1 MKKLK
6 YMQCCVYETI
16 RIRSEGIIG
25 RKVIRDTNIKVRNN
39 IDFYDPDSLRNVS
52 GSTQVPVPA

>member
-1 MKKLK
+1 MIAGNDDGYIREEDLKKLK

-39 IDFYDPDSLRNVS
+39 TDF
-52 GSTQVPVPA
+52 